1 MAFTMIDPEVGFT
14 SDVIRDPRRFVGRA
28 DLIQDSIAALNS
40 TQGLIAVY
48 GKRGVGKSSLSDKY
62 RPWRPGTTTWF
73 VRRAL
78 RILSRNVL
86 ASTIQCTTR
95 ATR

>member
-1 MAFTMIDPEVGFT
+1 MAFTMIDAEVGFT

-48 GKRGVGKSSLSDKY
+48 GKRGVGKSSL
-62 RPWRPGTTTWF
+62 
-73 VRRAL
+73 VRQIQAL
-78 RILSRNVL
+78 ATGNYDLVRKGGPCTSYP
-86 ASTIQCTTR
+86 AASSTIQCTTP